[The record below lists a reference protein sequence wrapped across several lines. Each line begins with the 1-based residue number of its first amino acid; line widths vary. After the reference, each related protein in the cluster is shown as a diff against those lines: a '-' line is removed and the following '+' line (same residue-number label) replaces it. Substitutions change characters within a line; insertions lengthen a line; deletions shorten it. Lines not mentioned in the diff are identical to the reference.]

1 MRIDSYDKKLNIVI
15 WGTGHYFKCIM
26 EYLDD
31 MKNVVDGFSYTIDT
45 IIDSD
50 VCKQG
55 QICQGTTIQT
65 PSYVDRLDKK
75 SLIIIA
81 MQNDCDVE
89 RTLCEKGFTNILTTS
104 DILCKEKLFT
114 YYWDN
119 FSTSINE
126 KSPFV
131 QRVKARKL
139 LRNSI
144 DNYIHI
150 NPSSNI
156 YLLSAAI
163 AEYGKDI
170 DNLDFNYL
178 FEDRPKDVSGGSNK
192 LGIYYSRLFNGGVER
207 VISQLLP
214 KFIGAGYEI
223 VLFTHEISELDYPIP
238 KSVERCVIPFDP
250 LMPYVWLEQFF
261 YELKA
266 RRISVFINNAHAS
279 YRSYYLGICVKL
291 LGIRYIVESHTCSA
305 AIEKKGVS
313 FFKKNYSIAD
323 ELVVLSNRD
332 KNYWLDKGISAT
344 YIPNPID
351 DKNVIYNKVY
361 NEKEILWL
369 GRIDIIEKNVYDI
382 VPIAKKVVEVIPD
395 ARFKI
400 VGRADDIS
408 VLKELEKKIKLNVLE
423 NNIQFCGYSD
433 NVGEYFSK
441 AAVYF
446 MTSPYEGF
454 PMTLVESKIFG
465 VPTVMYEIDG
475 LELTQDNMGVIKV
488 QQGNSSKLAEG
499 IISIL
504 QDRKLRAKLSKEAR
518 YSIEKF
524 SSLDLMSLWKQVIKD
539 DLC

>member
-1 MRIDSYDKKLNIVI
+1 MRKDSYNKELNIVI

-26 EYLDD
+26 EYLDN
-31 MKNVVDGFSYTIDT
+31 MKKVVDGFSYTIDT

-50 VCKQG
+50 ICKHG
-55 QICQGTTIQT
+55 QICHGTTIQT

-89 RTLCEKGFTNILTTS
+89 RILCEKGFTNILTTS

-114 YYWDN
+114 YYWEN

-150 NPSSNI
+150 DPSTNI

-163 AEYGKDI
+163 AEFGKDI

-178 FEDRPKDVSGGSNK
+178 FEDKPRVISGKSNK

-214 KFIGAGYEI
+214 KFIDAGYEI

-261 YELKA
+261 YEIKT

-279 YRSYYLGICVKL
+279 YRSYYLGICIKL
-291 LGIRYIVESHTCSA
+291 LGIRYIIESHTCRA
-305 AIEKKGVS
+305 AIEKRGVS
-313 FFKKNYSIAD
+313 FYEKNYSLAD
-323 ELVVLSNRD
+323 ELVVLSNQDR
-332 KNYWLDKGISAT
+332 NYWLAKGVSAT
-344 YIPNPID
+344 YIPNPVD
-351 DKNVIYNKVY
+351 DKNVVYNKEY

-369 GRIDIIEKNVYDI
+369 GRIDVIEKNVYDI

-408 VLKELEKKIKLNVLE
+408 VLKELEKRIKLNGLE
-423 NNIQFCGYSD
+423 NNIQLCGYSD

-454 PMTLVESKIFG
+454 PMSLVESKSFG
-465 VPTVMYEIDG
+465 VPTVMYEIEG
-475 LELTQDNMGVIKV
+475 LEITIDNLGVIKV
-488 QQGNSSKLAEG
+488 PQGDIESMAIG
-499 IISIL
+499 IVKVLS
-504 QDRKLRAKLSKEAR
+504 DKKLRIRLAKEAKQ
-518 YSIEKF
+518 SIEHYAQI
-524 SSLDLMSLWKQVIKD
+524 DLMSLWKKVIGD
-539 DLC
+539 E